1 MSFSSDLWNGFDIL
15 KNNFLKGLNKLKNI
29 YEIMFSFASLENYYS
44 TNLEMLYEQYKN
56 IFNIDDFFS
65 FPMKTFV
72 SNIKVECEYHKLYYN
87 NIFQNIL
94 FPLQKIIETKKKLM
108 RKIMKNTKK

>member
-65 FPMKTFV
+65 FPMKTFI
-72 SNIKVECEYHKLYYN
+72 SNNKVECEYHK
-87 NIFQNIL
+87 
-94 FPLQKIIETKKKLM
+94 
-108 RKIMKNTKK
+108 